1 MKKMNVVFAKKVI
14 EVDAQ
19 FAKKASVYG
28 TKEYNELI
36 EVVKAFPGYKVV
48 TKRNCK
54 KHTGL
59 EMITE
64 NFIRKY
70 CDVRGNRKFIDNIE
84 RWKKENIDFDGYVC
98 AYSFI
103 TVRKK
108 FFEEYPEI
116 KIKKPT
122 KETVNAEGMSEE
134 NAEVGN
140 EMSEEMAS

>member
-70 CDVRGNRKFIDNIE
+70 CDVRGNRKFIDNTFAILFGFVFVK
-84 RWKKENIDFDGYVC
+84 RSTRLVLFLY
-98 AYSFI
+98 
-103 TVRKK
+103 
-108 FFEEYPEI
+108 
-116 KIKKPT
+116 
-122 KETVNAEGMSEE
+122 
-134 NAEVGN
+134 
-140 EMSEEMAS
+140 